1 MLCLNRYPPPKEER
15 LLDSLR
21 AIAEETRLRILA
33 LLRLGEFS
41 VSDLVQILGQ
51 SQPRVSRHL
60 KLLCEAG
67 LIIRFR
73 EQNFIFYRLGTQG
86 LSAELSRF
94 LLRKM
99 NFEKEPYRL
108 DLQRAE
114 LLLSVRRQ
122 EAEGIL
128 ARLQEQMA
136 FLATLLPKESL
147 IQQQITAMLRDVP
160 IGQLL
165 DVGTGTGRML
175 KLLAKRATEA
185 VGIDISPEMLRL
197 ARSRLSQAGLNHVS
211 VRQGDMYRLSFPDE
225 SFDTATI
232 DHVLSLAEQPDAV
245 LGEVARLIRPG
256 GHLFL
261 HDFETRPSLS
271 DQNPTPIEGGL
282 NAGDLLSWCAREGFT
297 LIRQTSLEGLGLAVL
312 LFLFRKESGEV

>member
-1 MLCLNRYPPPKEER
+1 MEEKRGYPPLQEAS

-21 AIAEETRLRILA
+21 AVGEETRLRILA

-41 VSDLVQILGQ
+41 VSDLMHILGQ

-67 LIIRFR
+67 VIIRFR

-86 LSAELSRF
+86 LPAELTRF
-94 LLRKM
+94 LLRNM
-99 NFEKEPYRL
+99 NLEEDPYRL

-114 LLLSVRRQ
+114 ILLNLRRQ
-122 EAEGIL
+122 EAAGIL
-128 ARLQEQMA
+128 ARLQEPMRS
-136 FLATLLPKESL
+136 LASLLPKDSL
-147 IQQQITAMLRDVP
+147 IQQQITAMLRDIP

-211 VRQGDMYRLSFPDE
+211 VRQGDMYHLSFPGE

-232 DHVLSLAEQPDAV
+232 DHVLSLAEHPDAV

-261 HDFETRPSLS
+261 LDFETRPQAEGQKAPS
-271 DQNPTPIEGGL
+271 IEGGL
-282 NAGDLLSWCAREGFT
+282 DAGNLLSWCSKEGFT
-297 LIRQTSLEGLGLAVL
+297 LVRQTSLEGQGLAVL
-312 LFLFRKESGEV
+312 LFLFCKTKGEV